1 MSIEITEGSLYSGYG
16 GLGMALRAVSGL
28 PVRTLWHC
36 DPDPDCDTTLAKH
49 HPGVPNLGSDA
60 ADWTQVEPVDV
71 LTLGPPCQ
79 PVSAAGAGLG
89 ADDPRWRW
97 PYAYHALT
105 ILRPPV
111 LFFENVANLAAGKQ
125 LPLWNGILADMRAAG
140 YQVAWTVIGACAVGA
155 PHHRH
160 RLFAVGRLRD
170 DPGPAVR
177 HGDRALCGTR
187 APLLPSPVARDGDPG
202 QRGEG
207 STEYW
212 ARRRLERPTEGI
224 PFGAAVRLLMPT
236 PVSGDHKRGHNSVN
250 SRGEIDLAGIAQL
263 LPTPTAGVS
272 PNGHG
277 IRGGRPGNGSQSGA
291 DLAAVARTLTAGRY
305 GRYAPAVERWEG
317 ILGRSAPE
325 PVEPTAR
332 GGGYRLAPALPEWMM
347 GLPDGHLTG
356 HLARPAALRLAG
368 NGVCLQQAA
377 EAFRILWP
385 LV

>member
-1 MSIEITEGSLYSGYG
+1 MSEITEGSLYSGYG

-28 PVRTLWHC
+28 PVRTAWHC
-36 DPDPDCDTTLAKH
+36 DPDTDCDATLAKH
-49 HPGVPNLGSDA
+49 HPGVPNQRSDV
-60 ADWTQVEPVDV
+60 DPVRPWSMVERPDV

-79 PVSAAGAGLG
+79 PVSAAGRGLG
-89 ADDPRWRW
+89 VDDGRWRW

-111 LFFENVANLAAGKQ
+111 LFFENVANLAGGRQ

-140 YQVAWTVIGACAVGA
+140 YQVAWIVIGACVVGA

-177 HGDRALCGTR
+177 VGVKAFCGTR
-187 APLLPSPVARDGDPG
+187 MPLLPTPVTTDARGARNSTAIRDVSKGPGSGGNTLGDAVYRGDLLPTPQARDGDP
-202 QRGEG
+202 QRGAP
-207 STEYW
+207 S
-212 ARRRLERPTEGI
+212 P
-224 PFGAAVRLLMPT
+224 
-236 PVSGDHKRGHNSVN
+236 
-250 SRGEIDLAGIAQL
+250 DL
-263 LPTPTAGVS
+263 
-272 PNGHG
+272 
-277 IRGGRPGNGSQSGA
+277 
-291 DLAAVARTLTAGRY
+291 AVARLDSGRRNLPDAIGTLTAGRY

-332 GGGYRLAPALPEWMM
+332 AGGYRLAPALPEWMM

-368 NGVCLQQAA
+368 NGVCPQQAA
-377 EAFRILWP
+377 EAWCRLYP